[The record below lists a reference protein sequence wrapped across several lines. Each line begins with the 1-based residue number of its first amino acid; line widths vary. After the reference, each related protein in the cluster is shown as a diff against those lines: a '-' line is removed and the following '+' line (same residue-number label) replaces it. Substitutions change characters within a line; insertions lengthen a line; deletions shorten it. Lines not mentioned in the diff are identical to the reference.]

1 MAGEMADRMKMG
13 MRSQGAFCVIS
24 CAAFLCAV
32 NAKAQVT
39 VFTDNYNRSALSP
52 APNGAS
58 YTVTA
63 TGDGGASIASNVLAL
78 TNDASAAANANGSV
92 SVAIPTTS
100 FASPYDPVLSLDGVV
115 TWNFNMQQVRTD
127 PSGFGGGSYGAA
139 FILAGSASNFTT
151 GNGYAITLGGSGA
164 ADPVRLVS
172 YTGGIANQTAIVT
185 PSSGAFADVGSEYLS
200 VRVTYVSA
208 TNTWALLGRVDGT
221 TSFNDPTTGTLTSF
235 GTAVNST
242 YTNIALNNLGEF
254 WNFNT
259 AASQIA
265 QFDNVS
271 VVVPE
276 PNTWAAGALAVAGL
290 LLSQRRRIRRLLRA

>member
-1 MAGEMADRMKMG
+1 MLMKIDMHPL
-13 MRSQGAFCVIS
+13 RTLSAIS
-24 CAAFLCAV
+24 FAAFLITV
-32 NAKAQVT
+32 DAKAQVT
-39 VFTDNYNRSALSP
+39 VFSDNYNRGVLSP

-58 YTVTA
+58 YAVAA
-63 TGDGGASIASNVLAL
+63 TGDGGASITGNILAL

-151 GNGYAITLGGSGA
+151 GNGYAITLGGSGGG
-164 ADPVRLVS
+164 DPVRLVS
-172 YTGGIANQTAIVT
+172 YTAGIANQTAIIT

-221 TSFNDPTTGTLTSF
+221 TSFNDPITGTLTSF

-242 YTNIALNNLGEF
+242 YTNIALNNMGEF

-276 PNTWAAGALAVAGL
+276 PSTWTTGALAVAGL
-290 LLSQRRRIRRLLRA
+290 LLNQRRRIVCLAKRA